1 MSERELVAFGDVIT
15 RTLDTLVNEVVV
27 GEGMVVVVLVL
38 GDVETDGARVVDVL
52 LLDGAAVEA
61 VDAVEPLGA
70 AVDAVEPVVPAGVVA
85 AVDDS

>member
-1 MSERELVAFGDVIT
+1 MRRGS
-15 RTLDTLVNEVVV
+15 VVV
-27 GEGMVVVVLVL
+27 GAIVVV
-38 GDVETDGARVVDVL
+38 DVTEGARVVAVVSDVL